1 MKVSIIWY
9 CIVSKL
15 FSNVGVTTSRD
26 KNYLRN
32 NDSYYVMAENTS
44 LKRKIKPT

>member
-9 CIVSKL
+9 WIVSKL
-15 FSNVGVTTSRD
+15 FSNGVTTSRD